1 MGREER
7 WQGARRCG
15 QAAGSPARAGWVARL
30 GLVMAAAVLGPALA
44 SMGGPALG
52 PLGAPA
58 SVGGPLARAAEVR
71 LGSVAVEVGGEVGHY
86 LFQATEQGALLQ
98 NELRYRLSFKAR
110 PPWDGQVAV
119 VLRGTGGLGGTAGS
133 AALFEPPP
141 ASAWPELDEAYVDV
155 YWPSADLRV
164 GRQLVRW
171 GTADGIN
178 PTDVVNP
185 RSLSLDALVDRE
197 VRALPVPAL
206 RLSAGAGA
214 GWGLTVVGVAD
225 FVAAP
230 FPEQAVR
237 QLAQQVLAGMPGQ
250 QLAPTWLSLTGPGG
264 SLNPEAA
271 LRVEGMVRGVNVYL
285 SYFSGYEDLPALWMQ
300 PVGTNTWQVQGRYR
314 RQQQWGLAVAGT
326 AGRAGLWAEA
336 ALRVPERVAELD
348 ASPPAALALSSN
360 RSSWQAVAGGDY
372 TFDGDL
378 HVSGQLVY
386 NESGSLLLPY
396 EPQTGQAARTYA
408 LGTVRYAPAEA
419 RYAAEGVVLWDL
431 QDGGAIVVP
440 GVSYELR
447 PGMKLAVRYVEALGS
462 QGSQFG
468 QLRAQLRGLA
478 TRLVVAF

>member
-1 MGREER
+1 MGRHKR
-7 WQGARRCG
+7 WQRARRCG

-30 GLVMAAAVLGPALA
+30 GLVTAAAVLGPALA
-44 SMGGPALG
+44 PVAGPAPG
-52 PLGAPA
+52 PFGAPA
-58 SVGGPLARAAEVR
+58 GAGGPVARAAELR
-71 LGSVAVEVGGEVGHY
+71 LGSAAVEVGGEVGHY

-119 VLRGTGGLGGTAGS
+119 VLRGTGGLGGTAGP

-155 YWPSADLRV
+155 YWRSADLRV

-185 RSLSLDALVDRE
+185 RSLTLDALVDRE
-197 VRALPVPAL
+197 VRVLPVPAL
-206 RLSAGAGA
+206 RLSLGGGA
-214 GWGLTVVGVAD
+214 GWGLTAVGVAD

-237 QLAQQVLAGMPGQ
+237 QVAERVLAGMGGQ
-250 QLAPTWLSLTGPGG
+250 ALSTSWLSLTGPSG
-264 SLNPEAA
+264 SPNPEAA
-271 LRVEGMVRGVNVYL
+271 LRVEGMVRDVNVYL

-300 PVGTNTWQVQGRYR
+300 PIPPSTWQVQGRYR
-314 RQQQWGLAVAGT
+314 RQQQWGLALAGA

-336 ALRVPERVAELD
+336 ALRVPERVAQLD
-348 ASPPAALALSSN
+348 ASPAALAFSSN

-386 NESGSLLLPY
+386 NEAGSLLLPY
-396 EPQTGQAARTYA
+396 EPQTARVARTYA

-431 QDGGAIVVP
+431 RDGGAIVVP

-447 PGMKLAVRYVEALGS
+447 PGLKLAVRYVEVLGS
-462 QGSQFG
+462 QDSQFG